1 MYFYHQAALGELRDS
16 SRTLCAR
23 VIIMALVETFDK
35 LEGEVS
41 AEQLKE
47 MKELARRLAMM
58 LGLDMQKNRQA
69 AVLIHREGI
78 QIALGQD
85 RDRVKLLLV
94 ITEFSGKVMKQ
105 DRLRVVEFF
114 NKEVSKGRVGE
125 VEEVV
130 TYRNSLLGLQRVVAG
145 EED

>member
-1 MYFYHQAALGELRDS
+1 MLRDS
-16 SRTLCAR
+16 SRTMCAR

-35 LEGEVS
+35 IEGEVRG
-41 AEQLKE
+41 EQLKE
-47 MKELARRLAMM
+47 MKELARRLAML

-69 AVLIHREGI
+69 AVEIHREGI
-78 QIALGQD
+78 QIALGQE

-105 DRLRVVEFF
+105 DRQRVVEYL
-114 NKEVSKGRVGE
+114 NREVSKGRVGE
-125 VEEVV
+125 VDEVV